1 MAIYVKVEQN
11 GKLVVKPSDYAPEQ
25 LPTFKRLTDKQET
38 AFTALL
44 ERIVADPAEVVGEE
58 LDEGRAQAYAS
69 GAQKVLDGHRRGFMG
84 GNPITPLLKKA
95 AGLTRSRNNGGTR
108 RQSQKVE
115 KEVAEV
121 VMAALPVDFDLDS
134 YLQAL

>member
-1 MAIYVKVEQN
+1 MSLYVKVEQN
-11 GKLVVKPSDYAPEQ
+11 GKLVIKPSDYAPEQ
-25 LPTFKRLTDKQET
+25 LPTFKRLTETQET
-38 AFTALL
+38 KLTALL

-58 LDEGRAQAYAS
+58 LDAGRAQAYQN

-115 KEVAEV
+115 AEVAQV
-121 VMAALPVDFDLDS
+121 VMAALPAEFDLET
-134 YLQAL
+134 YLQSL

>member
-1 MAIYVKVEQN
+1 MSLYVKVEQN
-11 GKLVVKPSDYAPEQ
+11 GKLVIKPSDYAPEQ
-25 LPTFKRLTDKQET
+25 LPTFKQLTEKQET
-38 AFTALL
+38 AVTALL
-44 ERIVADPAEVVGEE
+44 ERIVADVSEVLGEDV
-58 LDEGRAQAYAS
+58 DEARAQAYAS

-84 GNPITPLLKKA
+84 GNPITPMLKKA
-95 AGLTRSRNNGGTR
+95 AGLTRNSGGTR

-121 VMAALPVDFDLDS
+121 VLASMPVGFDLET